1 MGKPPCWARCIE
13 SCISTAKNG
22 VSLSALRFC
31 CRDGVRTASQGEADF
46 VVLHPRHGILAIEV
60 KAGGIAYEDGAW
72 KQTNRRT
79 DERKVI
85 YPFQQAENSCQRIL
99 AELRQRMPQHVPI
112 VGKAVWLTSVEIPQG
127 KPLPL
132 ESPRDIILDAGDL
145 REPKAK
151 LEKIYSYWRKL
162 FRIPERV
169 QSLSVFKQVI
179 QILQPVF
186 RIVETVSAASQAVE
200 QSTARLTNAQFALLY
215 YAISRCFFRM
225 NLMILC
231 GSIRTSSSMRHRT
244 SRAHCSNILRSWLS
258 FMTKRSIYFMIAG
271 RQSFRAARQGRRSRW
286 RQSGSTHTWTAGS
299 FSIATAAIRRRLGA
313 RCRASL
319 RADTRIISM
328 PSMAKSLV
336 PYSFPMQ
343 NRLQQPPPISCA
355 V

>member
-1 MGKPPCWARCIE
+1 M
-13 SCISTAKNG
+13 
-22 VSLSALRFC
+22 
-31 CRDGVRTASQGEADF
+31 
-46 VVLHPRHGILAIEV
+46 LHPRHGILAIEV

-169 QSLSVFKQVI
+169 QSPSVFKQVI

-186 RIVETVSAASQAVE
+186 RIVETVSAASQVVE
-200 QSTARLTNAQFALLY
+200 QSTARLTNAQFALLC

-231 GSIRTSSSMRHRT
+231 GSIRTSSSMRHRI

-343 NRLQQPPPISCA
+343 KRLQQPPPISCA